1 MIKEGRGMSPLLKK
15 QLELERLFKMLR
27 DADKLRPLLQIKQ
40 KERRKRKQ
48 FTLKRHT
55 KAG

>member
-1 MIKEGRGMSPLLKK
+1 MSPPLKK
-15 QLELERLFKMLR
+15 HLELERLFKMLR

-40 KERRKRKQ
+40 KDKRRKQ
-48 FTLKRHT
+48 LTLKKHI